1 MNIEDALC
9 PTCKGDC
16 CVNKRGSVVEHGSA
30 LALHSCPDCEEGLRA
45 PQGGRMKI
53 EVPTNTNTIKFV
65 HLVYGGLFNYEGKYM
80 MKITN
85 LDYISH
91 TSSIPIILTL

>member
-1 MNIEDALC
+1 
-9 PTCKGDC
+9 
-16 CVNKRGSVVEHGSA
+16 
-30 LALHSCPDCEEGLRA
+30 
-45 PQGGRMKI
+45 MKI

-85 LDYISH
+85 LDGNLEYN
-91 TSSIPIILTL
+91 SIRLHDGVVFTTNADTLVTPVNAKLVIE